1 MRRAGKK
8 ASEAMTAYPSI
19 ISEAKAAEQRAHEP
33 SMEEILASIR
43 RIISDDQALPLSS
56 NPQATPR
63 DERLPPLREPEMDRK
78 RAAAAPRTSADFS
91 GSFVSPPPSRPAR
104 PDAQKPTADVREFSA
119 RPSAPAPRLVSR
131 DEPPLV
137 SEQTDMAVTSSF
149 QVLGVA
155 RSMPT
160 SQTVDAMAREM
171 LRPML
176 KEWLDKH
183 LPGIVERAVRAEIE
197 RVVNR
202 GG

>member
-1 MRRAGKK
+1 
-8 ASEAMTAYPSI
+8 
-19 ISEAKAAEQRAHEP
+19 
-33 SMEEILASIR
+33 
-43 RIISDDQALPLSS
+43 
-56 NPQATPR
+56 
-63 DERLPPLREPEMDRK
+63 MDRK
-78 RAAAAPRTSADFS
+78 RASAAPRTPADFS

-119 RPSAPAPRLVSR
+119 RPSVPAPRLVSR

-160 SQTVDAMAREM
+160 SQAVDAMARDM

-176 KEWLDKH
+176 KEWLDDH
-183 LPGIVERAVRAEIE
+183 LPTLVEKLVRAEIE
-197 RVVNR
+197 RFSSGR
-202 GG
+202 